1 MREKRIRKYRCA
13 RNKAISNS
21 SLSPGEFEGAL
32 KALNA
37 ASPSFISG
45 V

>member
-13 RNKAISNS
+13 RNKAINNS
-21 SLSPGEFEGAL
+21 CLSPEEFEGAL
-32 KALNA
+32 KALDVA
-37 ASPSFISG
+37 LPSFISG